1 MTLTIATE
9 TVPLVIDVDGVIRVG
24 KTRVTLDTVISA
36 FLDGAT
42 AEEIIHQ
49 YPSLDLADV
58 YSVIAYYLRR
68 RTEIEAYL
76 QRRRE
81 QAKKIRQQNESRFDP
96 TGIRE
101 RLLARR
107 ATGKSM
113 PGVFEVS
120 RQVAIGVAIED
131 ILLIA
136 ECGLE
141 GEWEGQGRYLPLR

>member
-1 MTLTIATE
+1 MALRIRKVNTMALTIATE
-9 TVPLVIDVDGVIRVG
+9 EKIPLVIDIDGVIHVG

-42 AEEIIHQ
+42 AEEIAHQ

-68 RTEIEAYL
+68 HDEVDAYL

-81 QAKKIRQQNESRFDP
+81 QAEKIREQNESRFDP
-96 TGIRE
+96 SGIRE

-107 ATGKSM
+107 ASGS
-113 PGVFEVS
+113 V
-120 RQVAIGVAIED
+120 
-131 ILLIA
+131 
-136 ECGLE
+136 
-141 GEWEGQGRYLPLR
+141 

>member
-1 MTLTIATE
+1 MTLTIVTE
-9 TVPLVIDVDGVIRVG
+9 TVPLVTDVDGVIRVG

-42 AEEIIHQ
+42 AEEITHQ

-68 RTEIEAYL
+68 RAEVDVYL

-81 QAKKIRQQNESRFDP
+81 QAEDIRRQNESRFDP
-96 TGIRE
+96 SGIRE

-107 ATGKSM
+107 SSGS
-113 PGVFEVS
+113 G
-120 RQVAIGVAIED
+120 
-131 ILLIA
+131 
-136 ECGLE
+136 
-141 GEWEGQGRYLPLR
+141 

>member
-9 TVPLVIDVDGVIRVG
+9 EKIPLVIDIDGVIHVG

-42 AEEIIHQ
+42 AEEIAHQ

-68 RTEIEAYL
+68 HDEVDAYL

-81 QAKKIRQQNESRFDP
+81 QAEKIREQNESRFDP
-96 TGIRE
+96 SGIRE

-107 ATGKSM
+107 ASGS
-113 PGVFEVS
+113 V
-120 RQVAIGVAIED
+120 
-131 ILLIA
+131 
-136 ECGLE
+136 
-141 GEWEGQGRYLPLR
+141 

>member
-9 TVPLVIDVDGVIRVG
+9 TIPLVADVDGVIRVG

-58 YSVIAYYLRR
+58 YLVIAYYLKRR
-68 RTEIEAYL
+68 AEVDTYL
-76 QRRRE
+76 QQRQRE
-81 QAKKIRQQNESRFDP
+81 ADQIRKQNEFRFDP
-96 TGIRE
+96 SGIRE

-107 ATGKSM
+107 ANWS
-113 PGVFEVS
+113 
-120 RQVAIGVAIED
+120 
-131 ILLIA
+131 L
-136 ECGLE
+136 
-141 GEWEGQGRYLPLR
+141 